1 MDRFTKHG
9 MKRRRSPRTT
19 FGKMSARQE
28 AFSTIEIS
36 EDPEGFL
43 FSETG
48 FLKFT
53 PDGQ

>member
-9 MKRRRSPRTT
+9 MKRRGSPRTT
-19 FGKMSARQE
+19 FGKMSAL
-28 AFSTIEIS
+28 STIEIS